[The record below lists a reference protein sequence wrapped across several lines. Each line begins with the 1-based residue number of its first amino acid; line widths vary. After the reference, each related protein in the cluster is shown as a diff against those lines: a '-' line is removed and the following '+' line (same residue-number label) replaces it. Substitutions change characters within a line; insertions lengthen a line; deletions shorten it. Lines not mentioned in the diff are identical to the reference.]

1 MLANGPILR
10 LLPRIDKDNEFF
22 WTSGEDSRLRFLS
35 CMACKSLVHPPG
47 PCCPYCLARDLAPK
61 VVSGRGIV
69 ESFTVNHQQWIPGSD
84 PYIVGL
90 ISIVE
95 QRDVRLMTNLI
106 EVEADDLYIGM
117 EVEVVFEQSDDV
129 YLPLFKPVSKELAN
143 AVEGA

>member
-22 WTSGEDSRLRFLS
+22 WTSGKDNQLRFLS
-35 CMACKSLVHPPG
+35 CIACEALVHPPG
-47 PCCPYCLARDLAPK
+47 PCCPYCLGRNLEPR
-61 VVSGRGIV
+61 VVSGQGIV

-95 QRDVRLMTNLI
+95 QKDVRLMTNLV
-106 EVEADDLYIGM
+106 EVEVDDLQIGM

-129 YLPLFKPVSKELAN
+129 YLPLFRPVSNIFTGTLHT
-143 AVEGA
+143 